1 MFVFLFG
8 IYVGQEYKLPSV
20 KDASNTVIH
29 YLMHLQDQP
38 NQQDQQDQP
47 NPKMGNPYF
56 YALIKPFLK
65 ENQSPEKNE

>member
-47 NPKMGNPYF
+47 NPYF

-65 ENQSPEKNE
+65 ENQPPEKNE